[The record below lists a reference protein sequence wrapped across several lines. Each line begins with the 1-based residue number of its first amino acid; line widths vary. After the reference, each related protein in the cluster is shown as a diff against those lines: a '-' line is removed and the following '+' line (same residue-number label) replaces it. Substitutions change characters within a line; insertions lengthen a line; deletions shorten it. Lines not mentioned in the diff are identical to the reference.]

1 MENMPGGLLPLFP
14 LSLVLLPAA
23 RLPLHIF
30 EERYKEMMGLLIPQR
45 GEFGVV
51 LAKDG
56 GVVNVGCTATVEEV
70 VRRYPDGRLDL
81 LATGRRRFQIMSL
94 DEEKSFIRA
103 QVEFFND
110 EDAAPAPPSLQQ
122 RVIAEYDKLRALQEE
137 SLSSEPRVGEPQL
150 SFVLGDL
157 IDDVDHR
164 QALLVMKSETE
175 RLTYLLQALPGYISR
190 KERIDLAKRVAPL
203 NGHAKHYS
211 ESSEHE

>member
-1 MENMPGGLLPLFP
+1 MEYMPGGLLPLFP

-30 EERYKEMMGLLIPQR
+30 EERYKEMMGILIPQR

-56 GVVNVGCTATVEEV
+56 GVVSVGCTATVEEV

-81 LATGRRRFQIMSL
+81 MATGRRRFQIVSI

-110 EDAAPAPPSLQQ
+110 EDATPAPPLLQQ
-122 RVIAEYDKLRALQEE
+122 RAIAEYAKLRALHDE
-137 SLSSEPRVGEPQL
+137 SIPPEPQVGEPQL
-150 SFVLGDL
+150 SFMLGEL

-175 RLTYLLQALPGYISR
+175 RLTYLLQALPGYINR
-190 KERIDLAKRVAPL
+190 RERVELAKRVAPL
-203 NGHAKHYS
+203 NGHAKYYN

>member
-1 MENMPGGLLPLFP
+1 MEDMPGALLPLFP

-30 EERYKEMMGLLIPQR
+30 EDRYKEMMGILIPQR

-51 LAKDG
+51 LARDG
-56 GVVNVGCTATVEEV
+56 GVVNVGCTATVDEV

-81 LATGRRRFQIMSL
+81 IATGRRRFQIISL

-103 QVEFFND
+103 EVEFFND
-110 EDAAPAPPSLQQ
+110 EDASPASPVLQQ
-122 RVIAEYDKLRALQEE
+122 RAIAEYGKLRAIHD
-137 SLSSEPRVGEPQL
+137 EPLPPEPKLNEPQL
-150 SFVLGDL
+150 SFHLGEL
-157 IDDVDHR
+157 IDDVEHR

-175 RLTYLLQALPGYISR
+175 RLTYLLRALPGYINR
-190 KERIDLAKRVAPL
+190 RERIELAKRVAPL

-211 ESSEHE
+211 ESSENE